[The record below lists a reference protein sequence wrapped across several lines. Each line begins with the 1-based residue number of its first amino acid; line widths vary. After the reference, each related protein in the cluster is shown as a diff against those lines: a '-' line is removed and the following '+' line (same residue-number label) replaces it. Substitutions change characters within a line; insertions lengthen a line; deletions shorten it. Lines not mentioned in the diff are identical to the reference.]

1 MNFSEYRRRKQVSLQ
16 RREPKPRRPIL
27 TSQEERFLY
36 SLRVKTME
44 HRTLMATLKNALPP
58 SQVDEII
65 VDYAIRLRK
74 AKQNFEKNNYNYE
87 WEIQDESI

>member
-1 MNFSEYRRRKQVSLQ
+1 
-16 RREPKPRRPIL
+16 
-27 TSQEERFLY
+27 
-36 SLRVKTME
+36 
-44 HRTLMATLKNALPP
+44 MATLKNALPP